1 MNQKRFLIF
10 AIILPLFG
18 QEVDSLSRK
27 TPQEAMKRALMFPGG
42 GQFYNGETIKGAL
55 LVVITIGSAYFYA
68 DNANNY
74 DNYSGT
80 DSAIKQDY
88 LEQRNKYG
96 WWIGFVY
103 IYGLLDAIVEAH
115 LHPFKEV
122 MNEDLEQPIKEG
134 NQEK

>member
-55 LVVITIGSAYFYA
+55 LVGITIGSAYFYA

-103 IYGLLDAIVEAH
+103 IYGLLDAVVEAH
-115 LHPFKEV
+115 LHPFKSV
-122 MNEDLEQPIKEG
+122 MNEDLEQPKQEIK
-134 NQEK
+134 QE